1 MIKMKKSTHKVVFFS
16 ALPPY
21 RGGISDFSEL
31 VVSAMEQQY
40 DLKAFTF
47 KKQYPNFLFPG
58 KTQLSLNKLS
68 KSYPR
73 IVSGFNPLSYFSAV
87 RQLKKSSPT
96 IFITNYWM
104 TFFAPMNV
112 FFSKSFKKDCLKIA
126 IIHNLIPHEKRFFDT
141 FFNRIFV
148 KSYDGFIVLSES
160 VKKDL
165 LAIDPSAKHCLLKH
179 PSYNQFG
186 EKIARKEAAAALGLD
201 PTKKIL
207 LFFGLIRNYKGLDL
221 LLQAFSNLNKEFIL
235 LIAGEVYGDEINYT
249 NLISKSKNN
258 NIHFVNQFIEEQ
270 DVKLYFSVADLCV
283 LPYKSATQ
291 SGIQALANSFCLPVL
306 ISNVGGLAEDIVD
319 EKNGFIL
326 NDINPLAIQNK
337 IEEIFNENKLTQVE
351 ENLKLEN
358 LLLNDTWTKFSD
370 SLIQFCDTLKK
381 NS

>member
-31 VVSAMEQQY
+31 VVSAMEQLC

-87 RQLKKSSPT
+87 RQIKKSSPT

-112 FFSKSFKKDCLKIA
+112 FFSKSLKKDCLKIA

-235 LIAGEVYGDEINYT
+235 LIAGEVYGDEITYT
-249 NLISKSKNN
+249 NLISKSKNK
-258 NIHFVNQFIEEQ
+258 NIHFVNQFIDEQ

-337 IEEIFNENKLTQVE
+337 IEEIFNENKLIQVE
-351 ENLKLEN
+351 ENLKIEN

>member
-31 VVSAMEQQY
+31 VVSAMEKQH

-73 IVSGFNPLSYFSAV
+73 IVSGFNPLSYFSAA

-112 FFSKSFKKDCLKIA
+112 FFSKSLKKDCLKIA
-126 IIHNLIPHEKRFFDT
+126 IIHNLIPHEKRFFDS

-235 LIAGEVYGDEINYT
+235 LIAGEVYGDEITYT
-249 NLISKSKNN
+249 SLISKSKNK
-258 NIHFVNQFIEEQ
+258 NIHFVNQFIDEQ

-326 NDINPLAIQNK
+326 NDVNPLAIQNK

-351 ENLKLEN
+351 ENLKIEN

>member
-31 VVSAMEQQY
+31 VVSAMEQLC

-58 KTQLSLNKLS
+58 KTQLSHNKLS

-112 FFSKSFKKDCLKIA
+112 FFSKSLKKDCLKIA
-126 IIHNLIPHEKRFFDT
+126 IIHNLIPHEKRFFDS

-148 KSYDGFIVLSES
+148 KSFDGFIVLSES

-165 LAIDPSAKHCLLKH
+165 LAIDPAAKHCLLKH
-179 PSYNQFG
+179 PCYNLFG

-221 LLQAFSNLNKEFIL
+221 LLQAFSNLSNEFSL
-235 LIAGEVYGDEINYT
+235 LIAGEVYGDEITYT
-249 NLISKSKNN
+249 NLITKSKNK
-258 NIHFVNQFIEEQ
+258 NIHFVNQFIDEQ

-326 NDINPLAIQNK
+326 NDINPLAIQHK
-337 IEEIFNENKLTQVE
+337 IEEIFNENKMIQVE
-351 ENLKLEN
+351 ENLKHEN
-358 LLLNDTWTKFSD
+358 LLLDDSWTKFSE

-381 NS
+381 E

>member
-1 MIKMKKSTHKVVFFS
+1 MIKMKKSNHKVVFFS

-235 LIAGEVYGDEINYT
+235 LIAGEVYGDEITYT
-249 NLISKSKNN
+249 NLIAKSKNK
-258 NIHFVNQFIEEQ
+258 NIHFVNQFIDEQ

-326 NDINPLAIQNK
+326 NDINPLVIQNK

-351 ENLKLEN
+351 ENLKIEN

>member
-31 VVSAMEQQY
+31 VVSAMEQLC

-73 IVSGFNPLSYFSAV
+73 IISGFNPLSYFSAV

-112 FFSKSFKKDCLKIA
+112 FFSKSLKKDCLKIA

-165 LAIDPSAKHCLLKH
+165 LAIDPAAKHCLLKH

-186 EKIARKEAAAALGLD
+186 DKIAREEAAAALGLD

-235 LIAGEVYGDEINYT
+235 LIAGEVYGDEITYT
-249 NLISKSKNN
+249 NLISKSKNK
-258 NIHFVNQFIEEQ
+258 NIHFVNQFIDEQ

-326 NDINPLAIQNK
+326 NDINPLAIQKK
-337 IEEIFNENKLTQVE
+337 IEEIFNENKLIQVE
-351 ENLKLEN
+351 ENLKIKN
-358 LLLNDTWTKFSD
+358 LFLNDTWSKFSD

>member
-31 VVSAMEQQY
+31 VVSAMEQLC

-73 IVSGFNPLSYFSAV
+73 IVSGFNPLSYFNAV

-112 FFSKSFKKDCLKIA
+112 FFSKSLKKDCLKIA
-126 IIHNLIPHEKRFFDT
+126 IIHNLIPHEKRFFDS

-221 LLQAFSNLNKEFIL
+221 LLQTFSNLSNEFIL

-249 NLISKSKNN
+249 NLISKSKNK
-258 NIHFVNQFIEEQ
+258 NIHFVNQFIDEQ

-326 NDINPLAIQNK
+326 HDINPLAIQNK

>member
-31 VVSAMEQQY
+31 VVSAMEQLC

-58 KTQLSLNKLS
+58 KTQLSQNKLS

-112 FFSKSFKKDCLKIA
+112 FFSKSLKKDCLKIA

-165 LAIDPSAKHCLLKH
+165 LAIDPAAKHCLLKH

-186 EKIARKEAAAALGLD
+186 DKIAREEAAAALGLD

-235 LIAGEVYGDEINYT
+235 LIAGEVYGDEITYT
-249 NLISKSKNN
+249 NLITKSKNK
-258 NIHFVNQFIEEQ
+258 NIHFVNQFIDEQ

-326 NDINPLAIQNK
+326 NDINPLAIQKK
-337 IEEIFNENKLTQVE
+337 IEEIFNENKLIQIE
-351 ENLKLEN
+351 ENLKIEN

>member
-1 MIKMKKSTHKVVFFS
+1 MIKMKKSNHKVVFFS

-31 VVSAMEQQY
+31 VVSAMEQHC

-47 KKQYPNFLFPG
+47 NKQYPNFLFPG
-58 KTQLSLNKLS
+58 KTQLSQNKLS

-112 FFSKSFKKDCLKIA
+112 FFSKFLNKKCIKIA
-126 IIHNLIPHEKRFFDT
+126 IIHNLIPHEKRFFDKV
-141 FFNRIFV
+141 FNRMFV

-165 LAIDPSAKHCLLKH
+165 LAIDPAAKHCLLKH
-179 PSYNQFG
+179 PSYNKFG
-186 EKIARKEAAAALGLD
+186 DKIAREEVAAALGLD

-221 LLQAFSNLNKEFIL
+221 LLQAFSNLNNEFSL
-235 LIAGEVYGDEINYT
+235 VIAGEVYGEEITYT
-249 NLISKSKNN
+249 NLIAKSKNK
-258 NIHFVNQFIEEQ
+258 NIHFVNQFIDEQ

-326 NDINPLAIQNK
+326 NDINALAIQNK
-337 IEEIFNENKLTQVE
+337 IEEIFNENKLTLVK

-358 LLLNDTWTKFSD
+358 LLLYDTWTKFSD

>member
-31 VVSAMEQQY
+31 VVSAMEQLC

-73 IVSGFNPLSYFSAV
+73 IVSGFNPLSYFNAV

-112 FFSKSFKKDCLKIA
+112 FFSKSLKKDCLKIA
-126 IIHNLIPHEKRFFDT
+126 IIHNLIPHEKRFFDS

-221 LLQAFSNLNKEFIL
+221 LLQTFSNLSNEFIL

-249 NLISKSKNN
+249 NLISKSKNK
-258 NIHFVNQFIEEQ
+258 NIHFVNQFIDEQ

-326 NDINPLAIQNK
+326 NDINPLVIQNK
-337 IEEIFNENKLTQVE
+337 IEEIFNENKLIQIE
-351 ENLKLEN
+351 ENLKIEN

>member
-1 MIKMKKSTHKVVFFS
+1 MIKMSKSTHKVVFFS

-31 VVSAMEQQY
+31 VVSAMEQLC

-47 KKQYPNFLFPG
+47 KKQYPDFLFPG
-58 KTQLSLNKLS
+58 KTQLSHNKFS

-104 TFFAPMNV
+104 TFFAPMNI
-112 FFSKSFKKDCLKIA
+112 FFSKSLKNECLKIA
-126 IIHNLIPHEKRFFDT
+126 IIHNLIPHEKRFFDS

-165 LAIDPSAKHCLLKH
+165 LAIDPTAKHCLLKH

-186 EKIARKEAAAALGLD
+186 DKIAREEAAAALGLD

-221 LLQAFSNLNKEFIL
+221 LLEAFSNLNKEFIL
-235 LIAGEVYGDEINYT
+235 LIAGEVYGDEITYS
-249 NLISKSKNN
+249 NLISKSKNK
-258 NIHFVNQFIEEQ
+258 NIHFVNQFIDEQ

-337 IEEIFNENKLTQVE
+337 IEEIFYENKLTQVE

-358 LLLNDTWTKFSD
+358 ILLNDTWTKFSD

>member
-16 ALPPY
+16 ARPPY

-31 VVSAMEQQY
+31 VVSAMEQLC

-87 RQLKKSSPT
+87 RQIKKSSPT

-112 FFSKSFKKDCLKIA
+112 FFSKSLKKDCLKIA

-148 KSYDGFIVLSES
+148 KSYDGFIVLSDS

-165 LAIDPSAKHCLLKH
+165 LAIDPAAKHCLLKH

-186 EKIARKEAAAALGLD
+186 EKITRKEAAAALGLD

-221 LLQAFSNLNKEFIL
+221 LLQTFSNLSNEFIL
-235 LIAGEVYGDEINYT
+235 LIAGEVYGDEITYT
-249 NLISKSKNN
+249 NLIAKSKNK
-258 NIHFVNQFIEEQ
+258 NIHFVNQFIDEQ
-270 DVKLYFSVADLCV
+270 DVKLYFSLADLCV

-306 ISNVGGLAEDIVD
+306 ISNVGGLAEDILY

>member
-16 ALPPY
+16 ALPPF

-31 VVSAMEQQY
+31 VVSAMEQLC

-58 KTQLSLNKLS
+58 KTQLSQNKLS

-112 FFSKSFKKDCLKIA
+112 FFSKSLKKECLKIA
-126 IIHNLIPHEKRFFDT
+126 IIHNLVPHEKRFFDKV
-141 FFNRIFV
+141 FNRMFV

-165 LAIDPSAKHCLLKH
+165 LAIDPAAKHCLLKH
-179 PSYNQFG
+179 PSYNKFG
-186 EKIARKEAAAALGLD
+186 DKIAREEVAAALGLD

-221 LLQAFSNLNKEFIL
+221 LLQAFSNLNNEFSL
-235 LIAGEVYGDEINYT
+235 VIAGEVYGEEITFT
-249 NLISKSKNN
+249 NLIAKSKNK
-258 NIHFVNQFIEEQ
+258 NIHFVNQFIDEQ

>member
-31 VVSAMEQQY
+31 VVSAMEQLC

-58 KTQLSLNKLS
+58 KTQLSQNKLA

-112 FFSKSFKKDCLKIA
+112 FFSKSLKKECLKIA
-126 IIHNLIPHEKRFFDT
+126 IIHNLVPHEKRFFDKV
-141 FFNRIFV
+141 FNRMFV

-165 LAIDPSAKHCLLKH
+165 LAIDPAAKHCLLKH
-179 PSYNQFG
+179 PSYNKFG
-186 EKIARKEAAAALGLD
+186 DKIAREEVAAALGLD

-221 LLQAFSNLNKEFIL
+221 LLQAFSNLNNEFSL
-235 LIAGEVYGDEINYT
+235 VIAGEVYGEEITYT
-249 NLISKSKNN
+249 NLIAKSKNK
-258 NIHFVNQFIEEQ
+258 NIHFVNQFIDEQ

-337 IEEIFNENKLTQVE
+337 IEEIFNENKLTLVK

>member
-31 VVSAMEQQY
+31 VVSAMEQLC

-87 RQLKKSSPT
+87 RQIKKSSPT

-112 FFSKSFKKDCLKIA
+112 FFSKSLKKDCLKIA

-165 LAIDPSAKHCLLKH
+165 LAIDPAAQHCLLKH

-186 EKIARKEAAAALGLD
+186 DKIAREEAAAALGLD

-235 LIAGEVYGDEINYT
+235 LIAGEVYGDEITYT
-249 NLISKSKNN
+249 NLIAKSKNK
-258 NIHFVNQFIEEQ
+258 NIHFVNQFIDEQ

-337 IEEIFNENKLTQVE
+337 IEEIFNENKLIQVE
-351 ENLKLEN
+351 ENLKIEN

>member
-1 MIKMKKSTHKVVFFS
+1 MKKSANKVVFFS

-31 VVSAMEQQY
+31 VVGAMEQLC

-58 KTQLSLNKLS
+58 KTQLSQNKLA

-87 RQLKKSSPT
+87 RQLKKYSPT

-104 TFFAPMNV
+104 TFFAPMNI
-112 FFSKSFKKDCLKIA
+112 FFAKFLNKNCIKIA
-126 IIHNLIPHEKRFFDT
+126 IIHNLVPHEKRFFDSI
-141 FFNRIFV
+141 FNRMFV

-160 VKKDL
+160 VKNDL
-165 LAIDPSAKHCLLKH
+165 LAIDPAAKHCLLKH

-186 EKIARKEAAAALGLD
+186 EKIVRVEAAAALGLD

-221 LLQAFSNLNKEFIL
+221 LLQAFSNLNNEFSL
-235 LIAGEVYGDEINYT
+235 VIAGEVYGEEITYT
-249 NLISKSKNN
+249 DLIAKSKNK
-258 NIHFVNQFIEEQ
+258 NIHFVNQFIDEQ

-306 ISNVGGLAEDIVD
+306 ISNVGGLAEDIID

-326 NDINPLAIQNK
+326 NDINPLAIQHK
-337 IEEIFNENKLTQVE
+337 IEVIFKEKKILKVQ
-351 ENLKLEN
+351 ENLKSEN
-358 LLLNDTWTKFSD
+358 LLLDDSWAKFSE
-370 SLIQFCDTLKK
+370 SLIQFSERLKK
-381 NS
+381 E

>member
-31 VVSAMEQQY
+31 VVSAMEQLC

-58 KTQLSLNKLS
+58 KTQLSHNKFS

-112 FFSKSFKKDCLKIA
+112 FFSKSLKKDCLKIA

-148 KSYDGFIVLSES
+148 KSYDGFIVLSEA

-186 EKIARKEAAAALGLD
+186 EKIAREEAAAALGLD

-235 LIAGEVYGDEINYT
+235 LIAGEVYGDEITYT
-249 NLISKSKNN
+249 SLISKSKNK
-258 NIHFVNQFIEEQ
+258 NIHFVNQFIDEQ

>member
-31 VVSAMEQQY
+31 VVSAMEQLC

-73 IVSGFNPLSYFSAV
+73 IISGFNPLSYFSAV

-112 FFSKSFKKDCLKIA
+112 FFSKSLKKDCLKIA

-165 LAIDPSAKHCLLKH
+165 LAIDPAAKHCLLKH

-186 EKIARKEAAAALGLD
+186 DKIAREEAAAALGLD

-221 LLQAFSNLNKEFIL
+221 LLQAFSNLSNEFSL
-235 LIAGEVYGDEINYT
+235 LIAGEVYGDEITYT
-249 NLISKSKNN
+249 NLIAKSKNK
-258 NIHFVNQFIEEQ
+258 NIHFVNQFIDEQ

-326 NDINPLAIQNK
+326 NDINPLAIQKK
-337 IEEIFNENKLTQVE
+337 IEEIFNENKLIQVE
-351 ENLKLEN
+351 ENLKIKN
-358 LLLNDTWTKFSD
+358 LFLNDTWSKFSD

>member
-1 MIKMKKSTHKVVFFS
+1 MKKSAHKVVFFS

-31 VVSAMEQQY
+31 VVSAMEHLC

-58 KTQLSLNKLS
+58 KTQLSQNKLS

-73 IVSGFNPLSYFSAV
+73 IVTGFNPLSYLSAV

-112 FFSKSFKKDCLKIA
+112 FFSKFLNKNCIKIA
-126 IIHNLIPHEKRFFDT
+126 IIHNLVPHEKRFFDSI
-141 FFNRIFV
+141 FNRMFV

-160 VKKDL
+160 VKNDL
-165 LAIDPSAKHCLLKH
+165 LAIDPAAKHCLLKH
-179 PSYNQFG
+179 PSYYQFG

-221 LLQAFSNLNKEFIL
+221 LLQAFSNLNNEFSL
-235 LIAGEVYGDEINYT
+235 VIAGEVYGDEISYT
-249 NLISKSKNN
+249 NLIAKSKNK
-258 NIHFVNQFIEEQ
+258 NIHFVNQFIDEQ

-326 NDINPLAIQNK
+326 NDINPLVIQHK
-337 IEEIFNENKLTQVE
+337 IEVIFKEMKILKVQ
-351 ENLKLEN
+351 ENLKREN
-358 LLLNDTWTKFSD
+358 LLLDDSWAKFSE
-370 SLIQFCDTLKK
+370 SLIQFSERLEKE
-381 NS
+381 

>member
-1 MIKMKKSTHKVVFFS
+1 MIKMKKSKHKVVFFS

-31 VVSAMEQQY
+31 VVSAMEQQCN
-40 DLKAFTF
+40 LKAFTF

-58 KTQLSLNKLS
+58 KTQLSQNKLA
-68 KSYPR
+68 KSYPG

-87 RQLKKSSPT
+87 RQIKKSSPT

-104 TFFAPMNV
+104 TFFAPMNI
-112 FFSKSFKKDCLKIA
+112 FFAKFLNKNCIKIA
-126 IIHNLIPHEKRFFDT
+126 IVHNLVPHEKRFFDS

-165 LAIDPSAKHCLLKH
+165 LAIAPTANHCLLKH

-186 EKIARKEAAAALGLD
+186 DKIAREEAAAALGID

-221 LLQAFSNLNKEFIL
+221 LLQAFSNLNNDFIL
-235 LIAGEVYGDEINYT
+235 LIAGEVYGDEITYT
-249 NLISKSKNN
+249 NLIAKSKNK
-258 NIHFVNQFIEEQ
+258 NIHFVNQFIDEQ

-319 EKNGFIL
+319 EKNGFIM

-337 IEEIFNENKLTQVE
+337 IEEIFNENKLIQVE
-351 ENLKLEN
+351 ENLKREN
-358 LLLNDTWTKFSD
+358 LLLDDSWAKFSE
-370 SLIQFCDTLKK
+370 SLIQFSERLKK
-381 NS
+381 E

>member
-1 MIKMKKSTHKVVFFS
+1 MS
-16 ALPPY
+16 
-21 RGGISDFSEL
+21 
-31 VVSAMEQQY
+31 Q
-40 DLKAFTF
+40 
-47 KKQYPNFLFPG
+47 
-58 KTQLSLNKLS
+58 NKLS

-73 IVSGFNPLSYFSAV
+73 IVTGFNPLSYLSAV

-112 FFSKSFKKDCLKIA
+112 FFSKFLNKNCIKIA
-126 IIHNLIPHEKRFFDT
+126 IIHNLVPHEKRFFDSI
-141 FFNRIFV
+141 FNRMFV

-160 VKKDL
+160 VKNDL
-165 LAIDPSAKHCLLKH
+165 LAIDPAAKHCLLKH

-186 EKIARKEAAAALGLD
+186 EKIVREEAAAALGLD

-221 LLQAFSNLNKEFIL
+221 LLQAFSNLNNEFSL
-235 LIAGEVYGDEINYT
+235 VIAGEVYGEEITYT
-249 NLISKSKNN
+249 NLIAKSKNK
-258 NIHFVNQFIEEQ
+258 NIHFVNQFIDEQ

-326 NDINPLAIQNK
+326 NDINPLVIQHK
-337 IEEIFNENKLTQVE
+337 IEVIFKEMKILKVQ
-351 ENLKLEN
+351 ENLKREN
-358 LLLNDTWTKFSD
+358 LLLDDSWAKFSE
-370 SLIQFCDTLKK
+370 SLIQFSERLEKE
-381 NS
+381 

>member
-31 VVSAMEQQY
+31 VVSAMEQLC

-112 FFSKSFKKDCLKIA
+112 FFSKSLKKDCLKIA

-235 LIAGEVYGDEINYT
+235 LIAGEVYGDEITYT
-249 NLISKSKNN
+249 NLIAKSKNK
-258 NIHFVNQFIEEQ
+258 NIHFVNQFIDEQ

-337 IEEIFNENKLTQVE
+337 IEEIFNENKLIQVE
-351 ENLKLEN
+351 ENLKIEN

>member
-31 VVSAMEQQY
+31 VVSAMEQLC

>member
-1 MIKMKKSTHKVVFFS
+1 MIKMKKSNHKVVFFS

-31 VVSAMEQQY
+31 VVSAMEQLC

-58 KTQLSLNKLS
+58 KTQLSQNKLA

-87 RQLKKSSPT
+87 MQIKKSSPT

-112 FFSKSFKKDCLKIA
+112 FFSKSLKKDCLKIA
-126 IIHNLIPHEKRFFDT
+126 IIHNLIPHEKRFFDS

-148 KSYDGFIVLSES
+148 KSFDGFIVLSES

-249 NLISKSKNN
+249 NLIAKSKNK
-258 NIHFVNQFIEEQ
+258 NIHFVNQFIGEQ
-270 DVKLYFSVADLCV
+270 DVKLYFSVADLCI

>member
-31 VVSAMEQQY
+31 VVSAMEQLC

-58 KTQLSLNKLS
+58 KTQLSHNKFS

-112 FFSKSFKKDCLKIA
+112 FFSKSLKKDCLKIA

-141 FFNRIFV
+141 FFNRIFI

-235 LIAGEVYGDEINYT
+235 LIAGEVYGDEITYT
-249 NLISKSKNN
+249 NLIAKSKNK
-258 NIHFVNQFIEEQ
+258 NIHFVNQFIDEQ

-306 ISNVGGLAEDIVD
+306 ISNVGGLAEEIVD

>member
-31 VVSAMEQQY
+31 VVSAMEQLC

-112 FFSKSFKKDCLKIA
+112 FFSKSLKKDCLKIA

-165 LAIDPSAKHCLLKH
+165 LAIDPTAKHCLLKH

-186 EKIARKEAAAALGLD
+186 DKIAREEAAAALGLD

-235 LIAGEVYGDEINYT
+235 LIAGEVYGDEITYT
-249 NLISKSKNN
+249 NLIAKSKNK
-258 NIHFVNQFIEEQ
+258 NIHFVNQFIDEQ

-337 IEEIFNENKLTQVE
+337 IEEIFNENKLIQIE
-351 ENLKLEN
+351 ENLKIEN
-358 LLLNDTWTKFSD
+358 LLLNDSWTKFSD

>member
-1 MIKMKKSTHKVVFFS
+1 MKKSAHKVVFFS

-31 VVSAMEQQY
+31 LVGAMEQLS

-58 KTQLSLNKLS
+58 KTQLSQNKLA

-112 FFSKSFKKDCLKIA
+112 FFSKFLNKNCIKIA
-126 IIHNLIPHEKRFFDT
+126 IILNLVPHEKRFFDSI
-141 FFNRIFV
+141 FNRMFV

-160 VKKDL
+160 VKNDL
-165 LAIDPSAKHCLLKH
+165 LAIDPAAKHCLLKH

-221 LLQAFSNLNKEFIL
+221 LLQAFSNLNNEFSL
-235 LIAGEVYGDEINYT
+235 VIAGEVYGEENSYT
-249 NLISKSKNN
+249 NLIAKSKNK
-258 NIHFVNQFIEEQ
+258 NIHFVNQFIDEQ

-306 ISNVGGLAEDIVD
+306 ISNIGGLAEDIVD

-326 NDINPLAIQNK
+326 NDINPPVIQHK
-337 IEEIFNENKLTQVE
+337 IEVIFKEMKILKVQ
-351 ENLKLEN
+351 ENLKREN
-358 LLLNDTWTKFSD
+358 LLLDDSWAKFSE
-370 SLIQFCDTLKK
+370 SLIQFSERLEKE
-381 NS
+381 

>member
-31 VVSAMEQQY
+31 VVSAMEQLC
-40 DLKAFTF
+40 DLKSFTF

-87 RQLKKSSPT
+87 RQIKKSSPT

-104 TFFAPMNV
+104 TFFTPMNV
-112 FFSKSFKKDCLKIA
+112 FFSKSLKKDCLKIA

-165 LAIDPSAKHCLLKH
+165 LAIDPAAKHCLLKH

-235 LIAGEVYGDEINYT
+235 LIAGEVYGDEITYT
-249 NLISKSKNN
+249 NLIAKSKNK
-258 NIHFVNQFIEEQ
+258 NIHFVNQFIDEQ

-337 IEEIFNENKLTQVE
+337 IEEIFNENKLSWVE
-351 ENLKLEN
+351 ENLKIEN

>member
-31 VVSAMEQQY
+31 VVSAMEQLC

-58 KTQLSLNKLS
+58 KTQLSQNKLS

-112 FFSKSFKKDCLKIA
+112 FFSKSLKKDCLKIA

-165 LAIDPSAKHCLLKH
+165 LAIDPDAKYCLLKH

-186 EKIARKEAAAALGLD
+186 DKIARKEAAAALGLD

-221 LLQAFSNLNKEFIL
+221 LLQAFSNLNNEFSL
-235 LIAGEVYGDEINYT
+235 LIAGEVYGDEITYT
-249 NLISKSKNN
+249 NLISKSKNK
-258 NIHFVNQFIEEQ
+258 NIHFVNQFIDEQ

-326 NDINPLAIQNK
+326 NDINPLAIQHK
-337 IEEIFNENKLTQVE
+337 IEEIFNENKMIQVE
-351 ENLKLEN
+351 ENLKHEN
-358 LLLNDTWTKFSD
+358 LLLDDSWTKFSE

-381 NS
+381 E

>member
-58 KTQLSLNKLS
+58 KTQLSQNKLA

-112 FFSKSFKKDCLKIA
+112 FFSKSLKKECLKIA
-126 IIHNLIPHEKRFFDT
+126 IIHNLVPHEKRFFDKV
-141 FFNRIFV
+141 FNRMFV

-165 LAIDPSAKHCLLKH
+165 LAIDPAAKHCLLKH

-186 EKIARKEAAAALGLD
+186 EKITREEAAAALGLD

-221 LLQAFSNLNKEFIL
+221 LLQAFSNLNNEFIL
-235 LIAGEVYGDEINYT
+235 LIAGEVYGEEITYT
-249 NLISKSKNN
+249 NLIAKSKNK
-258 NIHFVNQFIEEQ
+258 NIHFVNQFIDEQ

>member
-1 MIKMKKSTHKVVFFS
+1 MKKSTHKVVFFS

-31 VVSAMEQQY
+31 VVSAMEQLC

-58 KTQLSLNKLS
+58 KTQLSHNKFS

-73 IVSGFNPLSYFSAV
+73 IVSGFYPLSYFSAV

-179 PSYNQFG
+179 PSYNKFG
-186 EKIARKEAAAALGLD
+186 DKIAREEVAAALGLD

-221 LLQAFSNLNKEFIL
+221 LLQAFSNLNNEFSL
-235 LIAGEVYGDEINYT
+235 VIAGEVYGEEITYT
-249 NLISKSKNN
+249 NLIAKSKNK
-258 NIHFVNQFIEEQ
+258 NIHFVNQFIDEQ

-337 IEEIFNENKLTQVE
+337 IEEIFNENKLTLVK

-358 LLLNDTWTKFSD
+358 LLLYDTWTKFSD
-370 SLIQFCDTLKK
+370 LLIQFCDTLKK

>member
-1 MIKMKKSTHKVVFFS
+1 MIKMKKSNHKVVFFS

-31 VVSAMEQQY
+31 VVSAMEQLC

-58 KTQLSLNKLS
+58 KTQLSHNKFS

-73 IVSGFNPLSYFSAV
+73 IVSGFYPLSYFSAV

-235 LIAGEVYGDEINYT
+235 LIAGEVYGDEITYT
-249 NLISKSKNN
+249 NLISKSKNK
-258 NIHFVNQFIEEQ
+258 NIHFVNQFIDEQ

-351 ENLKLEN
+351 EYLKLGN

>member
-1 MIKMKKSTHKVVFFS
+1 MIKMKKLTHKVVFFS

-31 VVSAMEQQY
+31 VVSAMEQLC

-58 KTQLSLNKLS
+58 KTQLSHNKLS

-112 FFSKSFKKDCLKIA
+112 FFSKSLKKDCLKIA

-221 LLQAFSNLNKEFIL
+221 LLQAFSNLNNEFIL
-235 LIAGEVYGDEINYT
+235 LIAGEVYGDEITYT
-249 NLISKSKNN
+249 NLISKSKNK
-258 NIHFVNQFIEEQ
+258 NIHFVNQFIDEQ

-326 NDINPLAIQNK
+326 NDINPLAIQKK
-337 IEEIFNENKLTQVE
+337 IEEIFNENKLIQVE
-351 ENLKLEN
+351 ENLKIKN
-358 LLLNDTWTKFSD
+358 LFLNDTWSKFSD

>member
-31 VVSAMEQQY
+31 VVSAMEQLC

-58 KTQLSLNKLS
+58 KTQLSQNKLS

-73 IVSGFNPLSYFSAV
+73 IVSGFNPLSYFSAA

-112 FFSKSFKKDCLKIA
+112 FFSKSLKKKCLKIA

-221 LLQAFSNLNKEFIL
+221 LLQAFSNLNNEFIL
-235 LIAGEVYGDEINYT
+235 LIAGEVYGEEITYT
-249 NLISKSKNN
+249 NLITKSKNK
-258 NIHFVNQFIEEQ
+258 NIHFVNQFIDEQ

-306 ISNVGGLAEDIVD
+306 ISNVGGLAEDILD

-358 LLLNDTWTKFSD
+358 LLLNDTWTKFSE

>member
-31 VVSAMEQQY
+31 VVSAMEQLC

-73 IVSGFNPLSYFSAV
+73 IVSGFNPLSYFSAA
-87 RQLKKSSPT
+87 RQLKQSSPT

-112 FFSKSFKKDCLKIA
+112 FFSKSLKKDCLKIA

-165 LAIDPSAKHCLLKH
+165 LAIDPAAKHCLLKH

-235 LIAGEVYGDEINYT
+235 LIAGEVYGDEITYT
-249 NLISKSKNN
+249 NLIAKSKNK
-258 NIHFVNQFIEEQ
+258 NIHFVNQFIDEQ

-326 NDINPLAIQNK
+326 NDINPLAIQKK
-337 IEEIFNENKLTQVE
+337 IEEIFNENKLIQVE
-351 ENLKLEN
+351 ENLKIKN
-358 LLLNDTWTKFSD
+358 LFLNDTWSKFSD

>member
-31 VVSAMEQQY
+31 VVSAMEQLC

-58 KTQLSLNKLS
+58 KTQLSQNKLA

-87 RQLKKSSPT
+87 RQIKKSSPT

-104 TFFAPMNV
+104 TFFAPMNI
-112 FFSKSFKKDCLKIA
+112 FFAKFLNKNCIKIA
-126 IIHNLIPHEKRFFDT
+126 IIHNLVPHEKRFFDS

-165 LAIDPSAKHCLLKH
+165 LAIAPAAKHCLLKH
-179 PSYNQFG
+179 PVYNQFG
-186 EKIARKEAAAALGLD
+186 DKITREAAATALGLD
-201 PTKKIL
+201 SSKKIL

-221 LLQAFSNLNKEFIL
+221 LLQAFSNLNNEFIL
-235 LIAGEVYGDEINYT
+235 LIAGEVYGDEITYT
-249 NLISKSKNN
+249 DLIAQSKNK
-258 NIHFVNQFIEEQ
+258 NIHFVNQFIDEQ

-319 EKNGFIL
+319 EKNGFFL

-337 IEEIFNENKLTQVE
+337 IEEIFEEKKILKVQ
-351 ENLKLEN
+351 ENLKREN
-358 LLLNDTWTKFSD
+358 LLLDDSWAKFSE
-370 SLIQFCDTLKK
+370 SLIQFSERLKK
-381 NS
+381 E

>member
-31 VVSAMEQQY
+31 VVSAMEQLC

-73 IVSGFNPLSYFSAV
+73 IVSGFNPLSYFNAV

-112 FFSKSFKKDCLKIA
+112 FFSKSLKKDCLKIA
-126 IIHNLIPHEKRFFDT
+126 IIHNLIPHEKRFFDS

-221 LLQAFSNLNKEFIL
+221 LLQTFSNLSNEFIL

-249 NLISKSKNN
+249 NLISKSKNK
-258 NIHFVNQFIEEQ
+258 NIHFVNQFIDEQ

-337 IEEIFNENKLTQVE
+337 IEEIFNENKLIQVE

-358 LLLNDTWTKFSD
+358 LLLNDTWSKFSD